1 MVVSFIEFGVV
12 DVRETTRARAEKVT
26 LSYLI
31 ETFFQNCSQLFS
43 RRETS
48 QNARAIRIRGT
59 KSKRTR
65 IMLRAASP
73 VRTITSAL
81 LKHKLSSSPT
91 KASTAAAAAASSSL
105 NKRAMFNRSVL
116 LTRAAQSSSSTT
128 AKTTEP
134 RVENVEKH
142 ESFMT
147 KTLFVELGVGSD
159 QHGQNG
165 TKAAVRACKDA
176 ISFNSLPAIADLIP
190 GGYGGMKLHVLVA
203 APIDEYPVDVDEVKQ
218 VFPYGKVHVELVQGG
233 MVASSGIAIE
243 AMGDG
248 FEEGKANDDFIVVNA
263 AVSVGY

>member
-1 MVVSFIEFGVV
+1 M
-12 DVRETTRARAEKVT
+12 
-26 LSYLI
+26 
-31 ETFFQNCSQLFS
+31 
-43 RRETS
+43 
-48 QNARAIRIRGT
+48 
-59 KSKRTR
+59 
-65 IMLRAASP
+65 MLRAASP

-81 LKHKLSSSPT
+81 LKHKLSSSLPTT
-91 KASTAAAAAASSSL
+91 KASSSSL

-116 LTRAAQSSSSTT
+116 LTRAAQSST
-128 AKTTEP
+128 TTEP

-142 ESFMT
+142 DSFMT

-203 APIDEYPVDVDEVKQ
+203 APIDEYPVDVDEVKK
-218 VFPYGKVHVELVQGG
+218 VFPYGTVHVELVQGG

>member
-1 MVVSFIEFGVV
+1 
-12 DVRETTRARAEKVT
+12 
-26 LSYLI
+26 
-31 ETFFQNCSQLFS
+31 
-43 RRETS
+43 
-48 QNARAIRIRGT
+48 
-59 KSKRTR
+59 
-65 IMLRAASP
+65 MLRAASP
-73 VRTITSAL
+73 VRTMTSAL
-81 LKHKLSSSPT
+81 LKHKLSSSLSSSSPTT
-91 KASTAAAAAASSSL
+91 KACL
-105 NKRAMFNRSVL
+105 LHKRAMFNRSVL
-116 LTRAAQSSSSTT
+116 LTRAAQSS
-128 AKTTEP
+128 TTEP

-142 ESFMT
+142 DSFMT

-176 ISFNSLPAIADLIP
+176 ISFNSLPAIADIIP

-203 APIDEYPVDVDEVKQ
+203 APIDEYPVDVDEVKK
-218 VFPYGKVHVELVQGG
+218 VFPYGIVHVELVRGG

>member
-1 MVVSFIEFGVV
+1 M
-12 DVRETTRARAEKVT
+12 
-26 LSYLI
+26 
-31 ETFFQNCSQLFS
+31 
-43 RRETS
+43 
-48 QNARAIRIRGT
+48 
-59 KSKRTR
+59 
-65 IMLRAASP
+65 MLRAASP

-116 LTRAAQSSSSTT
+116 LTRAAQSS
-128 AKTTEP
+128 TTEP

-142 ESFMT
+142 DSFMT

-176 ISFNSLPAIADLIP
+176 ISFNSLPAIADIIP

-203 APIDEYPVDVDEVKQ
+203 APIDEYPVDVDEVKK

>member
-1 MVVSFIEFGVV
+1 M
-12 DVRETTRARAEKVT
+12 
-26 LSYLI
+26 
-31 ETFFQNCSQLFS
+31 
-43 RRETS
+43 
-48 QNARAIRIRGT
+48 
-59 KSKRTR
+59 
-65 IMLRAASP
+65 MLRAASP

-81 LKHKLSSSPT
+81 LKHKLSSSLPTT
-91 KASTAAAAAASSSL
+91 KASSSSL

-116 LTRAAQSSSSTT
+116 LTRAAQSST
-128 AKTTEP
+128 TTEP

-203 APIDEYPVDVDEVKQ
+203 APIDEYPVDVDEVKK

>member
-1 MVVSFIEFGVV
+1 
-12 DVRETTRARAEKVT
+12 
-26 LSYLI
+26 
-31 ETFFQNCSQLFS
+31 
-43 RRETS
+43 
-48 QNARAIRIRGT
+48 
-59 KSKRTR
+59 
-65 IMLRAASP
+65 
-73 VRTITSAL
+73 
-81 LKHKLSSSPT
+81 
-91 KASTAAAAAASSSL
+91 
-105 NKRAMFNRSVL
+105 MFNRSVL
-116 LTRAAQSSSSTT
+116 LTRAAQSS
-128 AKTTEP
+128 TTEP

-176 ISFNSLPAIADLIP
+176 ISFNSLPAISDLIP

-203 APIDEYPVDVDEVKQ
+203 APIDEYPVDVDEVKK
-218 VFPYGKVHVELVQGG
+218 VFPYGIVHVELVQGG

>member
-1 MVVSFIEFGVV
+1 
-12 DVRETTRARAEKVT
+12 
-26 LSYLI
+26 
-31 ETFFQNCSQLFS
+31 
-43 RRETS
+43 
-48 QNARAIRIRGT
+48 
-59 KSKRTR
+59 
-65 IMLRAASP
+65 MLRAASP
-73 VRTITSAL
+73 VRTMTSAL
-81 LKHKLSSSPT
+81 LKHKLSSSLSSSSPTT
-91 KASTAAAAAASSSL
+91 KACL
-105 NKRAMFNRSVL
+105 LHKRAMFNRSVL
-116 LTRAAQSSSSTT
+116 LTRAAQSS
-128 AKTTEP
+128 TTEP

-142 ESFMT
+142 DSFMT

-176 ISFNSLPAIADLIP
+176 ISFNSLPAIADIIP

-203 APIDEYPVDVDEVKQ
+203 APIDEYPVDVDEVKK
-218 VFPYGKVHVELVQGG
+218 VFPYGTVHVELVQGG

>member
-1 MVVSFIEFGVV
+1 
-12 DVRETTRARAEKVT
+12 
-26 LSYLI
+26 
-31 ETFFQNCSQLFS
+31 
-43 RRETS
+43 
-48 QNARAIRIRGT
+48 
-59 KSKRTR
+59 
-65 IMLRAASP
+65 MLRAASP
-73 VRTITSAL
+73 VRTMTSAL
-81 LKHKLSSSPT
+81 LKHKLSSSLSSSSPTT
-91 KASTAAAAAASSSL
+91 KACL
-105 NKRAMFNRSVL
+105 LHKRAMFNRSVL

-203 APIDEYPVDVDEVKQ
+203 APIDEYPVDVDEVKK

>member
-1 MVVSFIEFGVV
+1 M
-12 DVRETTRARAEKVT
+12 
-26 LSYLI
+26 
-31 ETFFQNCSQLFS
+31 
-43 RRETS
+43 
-48 QNARAIRIRGT
+48 
-59 KSKRTR
+59 
-65 IMLRAASP
+65 MLRAASP

-81 LKHKLSSSPT
+81 LKHKLSSSLPTT
-91 KASTAAAAAASSSL
+91 KASSSSL

-116 LTRAAQSSSSTT
+116 LTRAAQSST
-128 AKTTEP
+128 TTEP

-142 ESFMT
+142 DSFMT

-203 APIDEYPVDVDEVKQ
+203 APIDEYPVDVDEVKK

>member
-1 MVVSFIEFGVV
+1 
-12 DVRETTRARAEKVT
+12 
-26 LSYLI
+26 
-31 ETFFQNCSQLFS
+31 
-43 RRETS
+43 
-48 QNARAIRIRGT
+48 
-59 KSKRTR
+59 
-65 IMLRAASP
+65 
-73 VRTITSAL
+73 
-81 LKHKLSSSPT
+81 
-91 KASTAAAAAASSSL
+91 
-105 NKRAMFNRSVL
+105 MFNRSVL
-116 LTRAAQSSSSTT
+116 LTRAAQSST
-128 AKTTEP
+128 TTEP

-142 ESFMT
+142 DSFMT

-176 ISFNSLPAIADLIP
+176 ISFNSLPAIADIIP

-203 APIDEYPVDVDEVKQ
+203 APIDEYPVNVDEVKK
-218 VFPYGKVHVELVQGG
+218 VFPYGIVHVELVQGG

>member
-1 MVVSFIEFGVV
+1 M
-12 DVRETTRARAEKVT
+12 
-26 LSYLI
+26 
-31 ETFFQNCSQLFS
+31 
-43 RRETS
+43 
-48 QNARAIRIRGT
+48 
-59 KSKRTR
+59 
-65 IMLRAASP
+65 
-73 VRTITSAL
+73 
-81 LKHKLSSSPT
+81 
-91 KASTAAAAAASSSL
+91 
-105 NKRAMFNRSVL
+105 
-116 LTRAAQSSSSTT
+116 
-128 AKTTEP
+128 
-134 RVENVEKH
+134 ENVEKH

-165 TKAAVRACKDA
+165 TKAAVRAYKDA

-203 APIDEYPVDVDEVKQ
+203 APIDEYPVDVDEVKK

>member
-1 MVVSFIEFGVV
+1 M
-12 DVRETTRARAEKVT
+12 
-26 LSYLI
+26 
-31 ETFFQNCSQLFS
+31 
-43 RRETS
+43 
-48 QNARAIRIRGT
+48 
-59 KSKRTR
+59 
-65 IMLRAASP
+65 MLRAASP

-81 LKHKLSSSPT
+81 LKHKLSSPTTT
-91 KASTAAAAAASSSL
+91 KASTAAAVASSSL

-116 LTRAAQSSSSTT
+116 LTRAAQSS
-128 AKTTEP
+128 TTEP

-142 ESFMT
+142 DSFMT

-203 APIDEYPVDVDEVKQ
+203 APIDEYPVNVDEVKK

>member
-1 MVVSFIEFGVV
+1 
-12 DVRETTRARAEKVT
+12 
-26 LSYLI
+26 
-31 ETFFQNCSQLFS
+31 
-43 RRETS
+43 
-48 QNARAIRIRGT
+48 
-59 KSKRTR
+59 
-65 IMLRAASP
+65 
-73 VRTITSAL
+73 
-81 LKHKLSSSPT
+81 
-91 KASTAAAAAASSSL
+91 
-105 NKRAMFNRSVL
+105 MFNRSVL
-116 LTRAAQSSSSTT
+116 LTRAAQSSSSSSTT

-134 RVENVEKH
+134 RVDNVEKH

-159 QHGQNG
+159 PHGQTG

-203 APIDEYPVDVDEVKQ
+203 APIDEYPVDVDEVKK